1 MSQKGD
7 DGLGKYI
14 QVKVNLSPSSRT
26 PSPMVQDPVWVFVA
40 QDAIPAVGV
49 VGETVAGG
57 EILETGP
64 FAQTGHGAVESGR

>member
-1 MSQKGD
+1 
-7 DGLGKYI
+7 
-14 QVKVNLSPSSRT
+14 
-26 PSPMVQDPVWVFVA
+26 MVQDPVWVFVA